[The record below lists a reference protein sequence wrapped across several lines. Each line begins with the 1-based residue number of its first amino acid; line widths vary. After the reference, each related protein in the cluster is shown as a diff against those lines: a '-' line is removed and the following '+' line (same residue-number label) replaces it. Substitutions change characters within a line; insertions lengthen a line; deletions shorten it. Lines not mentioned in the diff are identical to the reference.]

1 MRSGDL
7 DPECGPGPLRA
18 VPSLAAPGDP
28 AAKTGT
34 GMDASV
40 RRIASA
46 ERPTR
51 RLQHGR
57 SKQSQGCGGLSGPR
71 RHRHRQGHPPCRL
84 AGGAFDPPGRAGV
97 DRSLP
102 DRALRGFGA
111 ARLRD
116 LAGRPGRAGAA
127 GRAGLPAAAAA
138 GGPRAFEALASSAR
152 WRRKASHAAKS
163 RRGRVS
169 SSGGSPGPSAV
180 PPGQAAGA
188 RSAGQGWRHYP
199 IGTDA
204 CVNLKALPESFSFC
218 KRTRR
223 GFCAT
228 QELATGCLISRR
240 SQRKSARC
248 GSFLNKMTNAE
259 SALYRASGR
268 WSSVCLGKED
278 ETARLA
284 LVRQAK
290 RPLQGLCMSRK
301 TDRLRSFVFN
311 CQGYF

>member
-1 MRSGDL
+1 MRAWSAA
-7 DPECGPGPLRA
+7 RA
-18 VPSLAAPGDP
+18 VPSLAAPLQRLVQ
-28 AAKTGT
+28 AW
-34 GMDASV
+34 MRSV

-51 RLQHGR
+51 RLQHGQ
-57 SKQSQGCGGLSGPR
+57 SKQSHGCGGLSGPR

-127 GRAGLPAAAAA
+127 GLPAAAAA
-138 GGPRAFEALASSAR
+138 GGLRAFEALASSAR

-278 ETARLA
+278 ETARPT